1 MRRITDAA
9 IHSIAGLRPWQ
20 LTTAAAFAFNVATV
34 SIPGRIDDEMQ
45 KRVREARRARAK
57 DKKENEDDESATKE
71 HAIPLD
77 SEYRSLFTPAGWA
90 FAIWGVIY
98 AGEMALVVR
107 ALTTTDGAAGRDV
120 APWFALACG
129 FQGLWCAAFRPWARK
144 PRHFWVSSALLIAE
158 AFALGGA
165 HRVLRSAANAMSSAE
180 FWTTHAPL
188 SLHFGWISCAAL
200 VNLNSFVAKTCG
212 VDTQLAVAFA
222 SAYGAAALGVAVS
235 ASSGD
240 ALYGCVVAW
249 ALAAVASDGGKRTT
263 ETLGE
268 VPLRAL
274 AKAARWSSRIVLVF
288 GVARAMAMQ
297 A

>member
-1 MRRITDAA
+1 
-9 IHSIAGLRPWQ
+9 
-20 LTTAAAFAFNVATV
+20 V

-57 DKKENEDDESATKE
+57 DKKENDDGKE

-98 AGEMALVVR
+98 AGETALVVR
-107 ALTTTDGAAGRDV
+107 ALTTDGAASTSGRDV

-165 HRVLRSAANAMSSAE
+165 HRVLRSGAFARATSRAE
-180 FWTTHAPL
+180 FWSTHAPL
-188 SLHFGWISCAAL
+188 SLHFGWICAAAL

-235 ASSGD
+235 TATGD

-249 ALAAVASDGGKRTT
+249 ALAAVASDGGKRAS
-263 ETLGE
+263 ETLGD

-274 AKAARWSSRIVLVF
+274 AKAARWSSRVVLVF
-288 GVARAMAMQ
+288 GVARAVAMR